1 MRVLNRLKD
10 MKILGIDPATHSLAY
25 GLCQMQVNG
34 DIELLDYGK
43 VELVKG
49 QGMGIKIKGVVDA
62 LPDIIKTTL
71 PDVAYI
77 EQTVYIQNYQTSRD
91 LSYIVGAA
99 MATAALHKVPIVEA
113 SPLVWKTQIGYN
125 RVTKKDILAWSQ
137 TMGEKEAKKKASYE
151 RKYRVRRLLAE
162 RIHQDLLD
170 VDRYDG
176 DEIDAIGIATWGCQK
191 EIEKNLEGIA

>member
-1 MRVLNRLKD
+1 MEV
-10 MKILGIDPATHSLAY
+10 
-25 GLCQMQVNG
+25 
-34 DIELLDYGK
+34 
-43 VELVKG
+43 
-49 QGMGIKIKGVVDA
+49 KIKGIVDS
-62 LPDIIKTTL
+62 LPEIIKMSK

-91 LSYIVGAA
+91 LSYIVGAS
-99 MATAALHKVPIVEA
+99 MATASLHKVPIVEA

-151 RKYRVRRLLAE
+151 RKHRVRRLLAE
-162 RIHQDLLD
+162 KIHSELLD
-170 VDRYDG
+170 EDIYDS

-191 EIEKNLEGIA
+191 EFEKNLDGVT

>member
-1 MRVLNRLKD
+1 MKTVRSLKNI
-10 MKILGIDPATHSLAY
+10 KVLGIDPATHSLAWA
-25 GLCQMQVNG
+25 LCIMNRQG
-34 DIELLDYGK
+34 DVEVLDYGK
-43 VELVKG
+43 IELVK
-49 QGMGIKIKGVVDA
+49 QKGMEIKINGVVEA
-62 LPDIIKTTL
+62 LPEVITMSK

-91 LSYIVGAA
+91 LSYIVGAS

-125 RVTKKDILAWSQ
+125 RVTKKDILAWSL

-151 RKYRVRRLLAE
+151 RKHRVRRLLAE
-162 RIHQDLLD
+162 RIGSELLD
-170 VDRYDG
+170 EEKFDS

-191 EIEKNLEGIA
+191 EIEKNLEGVT

>member
-1 MRVLNRLKD
+1 MRTFNRLKD

-25 GLCQMQVNG
+25 GLCQVQADG
-34 DIELLDYGK
+34 DVELLDYGK
-43 VELVKG
+43 IELVKG
-49 QGMGIKIKGVVDA
+49 QGMSIKIHGVIDA
-62 LPDIIKTTL
+62 LPEIIETTS
-71 PDVAYI
+71 PDVAYV

-91 LSYIVGAA
+91 LSYIVGAV
-99 MATAALHKVPIVEA
+99 MATAALRGIQIVEA
-113 SPLVWKTQIGYN
+113 SPLVWKTQIAYN

-151 RKYRVRRLLAE
+151 RKHRVRRLLAE
-162 RIHQDLLD
+162 RIRPDLLD

>member
-1 MRVLNRLKD
+1 MKTLQSLKNMR
-10 MKILGIDPATHSLAY
+10 ILGIDPATHSLAWA
-25 GLCQMQVNG
+25 LCIANHQG
-34 DIELLDYGK
+34 DVEVLDYGK
-43 VELVKG
+43 IELVK
-49 QGMGIKIKGVVDA
+49 QKGMEVKIKGIVDN
-62 LPDIIKTTL
+62 LPEVIKMSK

-91 LSYIVGAA
+91 LSYIVGAS
-99 MATAALHKVPIVEA
+99 MATASLHKIPIVEA

-151 RKYRVRRLLAE
+151 RKHRVRRLLADKIDSE
-162 RIHQDLLD
+162 LLD
-170 VDRYDG
+170 EDIYDS

-191 EIEKNLEGIA
+191 EFEKNLEGVT

>member
-1 MRVLNRLKD
+1 MKTLRSLKNI
-10 MKILGIDPATHSLAY
+10 KVLGIDPATHSLAWA
-25 GLCQMQVNG
+25 LCIANRQG
-34 DIELLDYGK
+34 DVEVLDYGK
-43 VELVKG
+43 IELVK
-49 QGMGIKIKGVVDA
+49 QKGMEIKIKGVVEA
-62 LPDIIKTTL
+62 LPEIVTMSK

-91 LSYIVGAA
+91 LYIVGAS

-151 RKYRVRRLLAE
+151 RKHRVRRLLAE
-162 RIHQDLLD
+162 RIGSELLD
-170 VDRYDG
+170 TEKFDS

-191 EIEKNLEGIA
+191 EIEKNLEGVT

>member
-1 MRVLNRLKD
+1 MKVVRHLKSMRV
-10 MKILGIDPATHSLAY
+10 LGIDPATHSLAWA
-25 GLCQMQVNG
+25 LCVIDHAG
-34 DIELLDYGK
+34 DIDIEECGKIELLKRQGMRVK
-43 VELVKG
+43 VEGIVESLPEILKRVK
-49 QGMGIKIKGVVDA
+49 
-62 LPDIIKTTL
+62 

-91 LSYIVGAA
+91 LSYIVGAS
-99 MATAALHKVPIVEA
+99 MATAAANGIAVVEA
-113 SPLVWKTQIGYN
+113 SPLVWKTQIGYT
-125 RVTKKDILAWSQ
+125 RVTKKNILAWSK

-191 EIEKNLEGIA
+191 ETEKNLEGIT

>member
-1 MRVLNRLKD
+1 MRTFNRLKD

-25 GLCQMQVNG
+25 GLCQVQADG
-34 DIELLDYGK
+34 DVELLDYGK
-43 VELVKG
+43 IELVKG
-49 QGMGIKIKGVVDA
+49 QGMSIKIHGVIDA
-62 LPDIIKTTL
+62 LPEIIETTS
-71 PDVAYI
+71 PDVAYV

-91 LSYIVGAA
+91 LSYIVGAV
-99 MATAALHKVPIVEA
+99 MATAALRGIQIVEA

-151 RKYRVRRLLAE
+151 RKHRVRRLLAE
-162 RIHQDLLD
+162 RIHPDLLD

-191 EIEKNLEGIA
+191 EIEGIA